1 MEVKIS
7 NIVMSCLKDKRYHN
21 NNLDRESLKTINLIM
36 PVSYLYVYI
45 HKLRQNIIIHK
56 LIKILSLNPTR
67 FLLHV
72 NNNVHRIHEIYDP
85 EKPTSTGNQLIII
98 CNNN

>member
-1 MEVKIS
+1 MPYF
-7 NIVMSCLKDKRYHN
+7 KDKGYHN
-21 NNLDRESLKTINLIM
+21 NNLDRDSLKTINLIM

-45 HKLRQNIIIHK
+45 HKLRRYIIIHK
-56 LIKILSLNPTR
+56 LIKILSLNPTH

-85 EKPTSTGNQLIII
+85 EKPTS
-98 CNNN
+98 